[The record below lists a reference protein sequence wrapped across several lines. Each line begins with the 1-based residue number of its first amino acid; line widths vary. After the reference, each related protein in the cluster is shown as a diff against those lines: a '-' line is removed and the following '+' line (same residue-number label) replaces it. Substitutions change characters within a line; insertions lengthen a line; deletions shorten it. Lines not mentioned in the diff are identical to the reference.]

1 MPPYRVHKLMIHI
14 LWLQTLLIA
23 LGGALGSVARFWLGL
38 LLAPV
43 SRHFPFAILSINII
57 GSFIIAF
64 FAVLTL
70 MNSRFPMPEH
80 IRLFV
85 MVGICGGFTTFSS
98 FSFNTFE
105 LFIMGA
111 PLRAFMNIILS
122 VVLCLVAT
130 AFGYYAAQMINNH

>member
-1 MPPYRVHKLMIHI
+1 MTHI
-14 LWLQTLLIA
+14 LWMQTLWVA
-23 LGGALGSVARFWLGL
+23 LGGALGSVARFWVGL
-38 LLAPV
+38 LMAPL
-43 SRHFPFAILSINII
+43 SRNFPLGTLSINVV

-98 FSFNTFE
+98 FSLNTFE
-105 LFIMGA
+105 LLINGA
-111 PLRAFMNIILS
+111 PLRAFMNIVLS
-122 VVLCLVAT
+122 VVLCLIAT
-130 AFGYYAAQMINNH
+130 AIGYYAAQAINTH